1 MDNNNGY
8 TTYYRTTS
16 VDIPTDTKTEGVAS
30 GYGQSTKGQYSR
42 EPLGTQTEPIQP
54 AKKPKKSFSFKKV
67 LLGAAVGLAFGICAA
82 LGFFAVNS
90 ATGFVK
96 NLLPSGKNSSQII
109 STQDIAAS
117 QAPAAAT
124 PDEKNGQESTASDLG
139 SGGTEIARTELT
151 PAETIYGTVTD
162 VTEVVKNVMPSVVAV
177 NGKYVQTMNYFG
189 QTYSSESSGEGSGI
203 IVGENDNEL
212 LLVTNYHVVENA
224 SELEVAFIDDATAP
238 AVVKGTNENMDL
250 AVITV
255 SLNDISSDTL
265 KEIKVAQLGDSDAL
279 LVGEPV
285 VAIGN
290 ALGYGQ
296 SVTTGVVSALN
307 SAGIYSSANGYDAN
321 ANGEVFH
328 SFIQTDA
335 AINPGNSGGALVNL
349 KGQVIGINSSKIAGA
364 AVEGLGYAIPISD
377 AKPSIEELMNTRTR
391 IKYAEGKQGYIGIT
405 GINIEEQYA
414 KGYGLPQGVYVSE
427 VAPDGGAAKA
437 GLVRGDIIVEID
449 GKSVKTVSDL
459 LDIIQYYAP
468 GETISMTVMQS
479 SPVGYQSVKVEV
491 TLGERPADETEG

>member
-16 VDIPTDTKTEGVAS
+16 VDIPTDAKTEGIAS

-96 NLLPSGKNSSQII
+96 NLLPSGKNSSQIT

-124 PDEKNGQESTASDLG
+124 VREEQTDSTMNSSEA
-139 SGGTEIARTELT
+139 GTEIAKTELT
-151 PAETIYGTVTD
+151 QTETIYGTVTD

-224 SELEVAFIDDATAP
+224 SELEVAFIDDAKAP

-321 ANGEVFH
+321 LNGEVFH

-405 GINIEEQYA
+405 GVNIEEQYA
-414 KGYGLPQGVYVSE
+414 KGYGVPQGVYVSE

-437 GLVRGDIIVEID
+437 GLVRGDIIVDID